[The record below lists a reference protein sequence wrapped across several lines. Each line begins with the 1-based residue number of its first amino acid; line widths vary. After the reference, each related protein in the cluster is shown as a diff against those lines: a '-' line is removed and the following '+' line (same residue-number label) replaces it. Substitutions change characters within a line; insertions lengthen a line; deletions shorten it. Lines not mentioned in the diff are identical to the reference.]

1 MPVGVEHGMTNA
13 DIPEWKRN
21 QLNSKENSKLRNKF
35 LVVLYKQDSPMDK
48 LLSSYLSLTHSHDCS
63 Q

>member
-1 MPVGVEHGMTNA
+1 MTNA